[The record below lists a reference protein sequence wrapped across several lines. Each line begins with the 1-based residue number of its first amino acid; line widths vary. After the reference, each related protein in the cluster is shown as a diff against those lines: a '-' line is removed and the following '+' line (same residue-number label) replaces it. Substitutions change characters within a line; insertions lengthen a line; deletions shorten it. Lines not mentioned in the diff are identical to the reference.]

1 MRDQV
6 LWRLLVATALV
17 QLVFAI
23 WPGVDIAVSRLFV
36 QADGRFLLAKSA
48 FGEDI
53 RMSIWLGSIAVAVAG
68 AVMLCASLLRGR
80 HAKTSWRLWAFVTAI
95 YVCGT
100 GLLVNVLLKQNWGR
114 ARPVTIQ
121 EFGGDRL
128 FTPPFEI
135 AGQCSSNC
143 SFVSGEAASA
153 AVMAIVL
160 AVCFGR
166 ALPKP
171 WRGMAYGALGAVY
184 AVASG
189 MRVAAGRHFLS
200 DVVFAGLF
208 MLILA
213 RLFYRAFGVS
223 RDHADGLP
231 KAMFA
236 DLFGLMKRKLTVAP
250 DTGIVPS
257 VPADGVAPS
266 RSGQV

>member
-1 MRDQV
+1 MKDQV
-6 LWRLLVATALV
+6 LWRLIVTTALV
-17 QLVFAI
+17 HLVFAI
-23 WPGVDIAVSRLFV
+23 WPGTDIAVSRFFL
-36 QADGRFLLAKSA
+36 QADGSFLLANSA

-53 RMSIWLGSIAVAVAG
+53 RMPIWLASVAVAVAG
-68 AVMLCASLLRGR
+68 AVMLCISLLRGKS
-80 HAKTSWRLWAFVTAI
+80 AQSSWRLWAFVTAL

-100 GLLVNVLLKQNWGR
+100 GLLVNVLLKQHWGR

-121 EFGGDRL
+121 EFGGDKL

-135 AGQCSSNC
+135 AGQCTSNC

-153 AVMAIVL
+153 AAMAIVI

-171 WRGMAYGALGAVY
+171 WRGVVYGLGAGVY
-184 AVASG
+184 ALAAG

-213 RLFYRAFGVS
+213 RVFYRMFDVTRQHS
-223 RDHADGLP
+223 DDLP
-231 KAMFA
+231 KAIRG
-236 DLFGLMKRKLTVAP
+236 DLFGWMKP
-250 DTGIVPS
+250 Q
-257 VPADGVAPS
+257 
-266 RSGQV
+266 RSEQGH

>member
-17 QLVFAI
+17 HLVFAI
-23 WPGVDIAVSRLFV
+23 WPGVDIAVSRAFL
-36 QADGRFLLAKSA
+36 QTDGSFLLANSA

-53 RMSIWLGSIAVAVAG
+53 RMPIWLASVAVAVAG

-80 HAKTSWRLWAFVTAI
+80 NAQSSWRLWAFVTAL

-153 AVMAIVL
+153 AAMAIVI

-171 WRGMAYGALGAVY
+171 WRGMVYGLVAAVY
-184 AVASG
+184 ALAAG

-213 RLFYRAFGVS
+213 RLFYRAFGVTRAHS
-223 RDHADGLP
+223 VDLP
-231 KAMFA
+231 KAIFA
-236 DLFGLMKRKLTVAP
+236 DLFGWMKPKLSAAP
-250 DTGIVPS
+250 DTGSGSPVS
-257 VPADGVAPS
+257 FDREAPS
-266 RSGQV
+266 RSGKV